1 MLNVPCSRAMI
12 MTLMGFALTRRAL
25 WTYAPISTENK
36 CIYVIVL
43 YPFFLLLS
51 LVFPSCSTRSWHF
64 FYSIACFVA
73 NLNSTT
79 HMHIRTK
86 SHEKW
91 DGKLHTHA
99 YLICFSNGKTNSLS
113 ISYSTNSRRYGN
125 FYYPTILYQIDQNPS
140 GFERGA
146 SVRSFFLSSKM
157 FVSKTNVN
165 VKISST
171 KNNDTM
177 MKTLRN
183 SLHVSDT

>member
-1 MLNVPCSRAMI
+1 MLQFPLKISAYTWLCYIPFSSCSH
-12 MTLMGFALTRRAL
+12 
-25 WTYAPISTENK
+25 S
-36 CIYVIVL
+36 
-43 YPFFLLLS
+43 FFLLAQH
-51 LVFPSCSTRSWHF
+51 VRGTF

-146 SVRSFFLSSKM
+146 SVRSFFLASKM